1 MMMKSRTSILI
12 AIAIVGSLLAEPGHA
27 ARKKR
32 VVLSPKQAGQGIAI
46 VVGEKTRVYH
56 PLSLEKPSVVEV
68 KGPGDLRILT
78 RARFDARTTGD
89 LAYRLLY
96 TIDGAEQHAVDIEGV
111 ERAPDARYKD
121 IPSATP
127 GDAEE
132 LTLSIGRGQH
142 AVEVRLR
149 DSVPNVAARFLFTP
163 RKQKKTKWVAL
174 CPLPPLEPVDLYA
187 GEETMHCYRFSAE
200 KPLKVEIIGPT
211 ELRIVTRVENS
222 FAMKGRANYRIQ
234 VRHNGEVMQSF
245 QLSSKRSETAAYK
258 SNPKLVPGKAR
269 EIVFTVPK
277 GKQRYEI
284 APLDRH
290 TILGQVLF
298 PQKDAKLGL

>member
-1 MMMKSRTSILI
+1 MPMKSRAHSLI
-12 AIAIVGSLLAEPGHA
+12 AFLLVGCILAEPGFA
-27 ARKKR
+27 VRKKR
-32 VVLSPKQAGQGIAI
+32 VVLTPKQAGQGIAI
-46 VVGEKTRVYH
+46 VVGEKTRIYH
-56 PLSLEKPSVVEV
+56 PLASEKPSVVEV
-68 KGPGDLRILT
+68 KGPGELRILT
-78 RARFDARTTGD
+78 RARFDARATDD

-96 TIDGAEQHAVDIEGV
+96 RIDGGEQHAVDCEGV

-121 IPSATP
+121 MLSATP

-142 AVEVRLR
+142 AVEVRVR
-149 DSVPNVAARFLFTP
+149 DSLPSVSARFLFTP

-200 KPLKVEIIGPT
+200 KPLRVEIIGPT

-222 FAMKGRANYRIQ
+222 FAMKGRANYRVQ
-234 VRHNGEVMQSF
+234 VRRNGEVMQSF

-258 SNPKLVPGKAR
+258 NNPKLVPGKAR

-277 GKQRYEI
+277 GKQHYEI

>member
-1 MMMKSRTSILI
+1 MSCKADASYKVMMMKSRTSILI

-32 VVLSPKQAGQGIAI
+32 VVLIPKQAGQGIAI

-142 AVEVRLR
+142 GAECCGAI
-149 DSVPNVAARFLFTP
+149 SFHSP
-163 RKQKKTKWVAL
+163 QTK
-174 CPLPPLEPVDLYA
+174 ENQMGSPVSPASSRA
-187 GEETMHCYRFSAE
+187 G
-200 KPLKVEIIGPT
+200 
-211 ELRIVTRVENS
+211 
-222 FAMKGRANYRIQ
+222 
-234 VRHNGEVMQSF
+234 
-245 QLSSKRSETAAYK
+245 
-258 SNPKLVPGKAR
+258 
-269 EIVFTVPK
+269 
-277 GKQRYEI
+277 
-284 APLDRH
+284 
-290 TILGQVLF
+290 
-298 PQKDAKLGL
+298 